1 MIHLLKR
8 VAISDK
14 AFGSY
19 LSLNEKEDQML
30 LQLKSYGLVEI
41 LETETRTHY
50 TAFLTD
56 EGKKYVSSL
65 M

>member
-1 MIHLLKR
+1 MYHILKR
-8 VAISDK
+8 LAISDK
-14 AFGSY
+14 AYGSY

-30 LQLKSYGLVEI
+30 LKLKKYGLVEI
-41 LETETRTHY
+41 LPTETRTHY

-65 M
+65 K

>member
-1 MIHLLKR
+1 MENFLMRL
-8 VAISDK
+8 AISDK
-14 AFGSY
+14 AYGSY

-30 LQLKSYGLVEI
+30 LKLKRYGLVEI
-41 LETETRTHY
+41 LPTETRTHY